1 MIPLDSPQ
9 WSELSHA
16 YGPAADVPALL
27 EAAAGLPP
35 SGGWRAEPYFSL
47 WSALCH
53 QGDVYTASYAAVPHL
68 LEAME
73 GAPLRVPMTLLLLVA
88 SIEIARATGRGP
100 AVPEA
105 LRADYDDALA
115 RVPAVVGA
123 ASRRDW
129 DEDFCRVAL
138 AAVAAAKGFA
148 MYAQLLVEL
157 ESDTVAAVVQ
167 RLVDGGDVEDDPDL
181 FGPR

>member
-9 WSELSHA
+9 WSDLLHA
-16 YGPAADVPALL
+16 YGPAADVPGWLA
-27 EAAAGLPP
+27 AAAGLPP
-35 SGGWRAEPYFSL
+35 GGGWRAEPYFSL

-68 LEAME
+68 VEAME
-73 GAPLRVPMTLLLLVA
+73 GAPLRVPMTLLLLVV

-100 AVPEA
+100 RVPEA
-105 LRADYDDALA
+105 LRADYEGGLA
-115 RVPAVVGA
+115 RVPALVAA

-138 AAVAAAKGFA
+138 AAVAAAKGFT

-157 ESDTVAAVVQ
+157 ESETVAAVVE
-167 RLVDGGDVEDDPDL
+167 RLTDGADLEDDPDL
-181 FGPR
+181 FGLH